1 MVHEY
6 NSSARPKQQHLTA
19 PPSTTFL
26 LCHSFSL
33 AFLEVLGALW
43 EEGCIDIDV
52 SFKGEHSQSTYSHH
66 LTNYIMCVRECV
78 YMYKD
83 IYVYVYCCCFLVCR
97 FCCCYFK

>member
-52 SFKGEHSQSTYSHH
+52 SFKAENSTGIHSLHVDWLWVSVLITSYA
-66 LTNYIMCVRECV
+66 
-78 YMYKD
+78 
-83 IYVYVYCCCFLVCR
+83 
-97 FCCCYFK
+97 